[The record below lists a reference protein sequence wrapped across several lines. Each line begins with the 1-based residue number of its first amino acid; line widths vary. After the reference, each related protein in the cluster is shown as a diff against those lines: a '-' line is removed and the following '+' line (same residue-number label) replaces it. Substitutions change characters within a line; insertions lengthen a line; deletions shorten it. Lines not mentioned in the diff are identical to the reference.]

1 MSKYERM
8 STTQKLQTIGLK
20 EGSEDYEKAK
30 KTLERVAL
38 KNGPYE
44 S

>member
-20 EGSEDYEKAK
+20 EGSEDYEKANE
-30 KTLERVAL
+30 LL
-38 KNGPYE
+38 KIKNRLK
-44 S
+44 